1 VEDVHFL
8 PGRIALGRPKVV
20 VGRNSLVGCSDLGDL
35 FGSNVENI
43 LDCSPGHRTVEE
55 LHHEEPLISATD
67 EGLPHELALHTLVVH
82 ARAET
87 WSIALCDDGTS
98 VRAVCCTQQI
108 AKETVLVQNCQNEKA
123 VCYVF
128 VEACGDQDQ
137 WGSLELPL
145 QALAEVLAK
154 ERAQEPL

>member
-1 VEDVHFL
+1 M
-8 PGRIALGRPKVV
+8 A
-20 VGRNSLVGCSDLGDL
+20 GRNSLVECSDLGDP

-43 LDCSPGHRTVEE
+43 SDCSLGHRTVEE

-67 EGLPHELALHTLVVH
+67 KGLPHELALHTLVVH

-87 WSIALCDDGTS
+87 WGIALRDDVTS

-108 AKETVLVQNCQNEKA
+108 AKETVLVQNCQSEKA
-123 VCYVF
+123 ACYVF
-128 VEACGDQDQ
+128 VEACGDQDR
-137 WGSLELPL
+137 WGSMELELPL

-154 ERAQEPL
+154 EQAREPL